1 MILLLKLVLA
11 HLLGD
16 FLLQPVSWV
25 NVKEALK
32 IRAWPLY
39 LHVLI
44 HGCLIMFF
52 VSDFHFWPWALLLTG
67 IHFLIDTLKLY
78 LQTKNTRRIAF
89 FADQAAHLLSI
100 LLVWVAKEHFSIDP
114 EHINIGFVLFLITCI
129 YFLTQPVSLA
139 IAIIISKWTP
149 KTGDSSDDS
158 LQNAG
163 KYIGYLERLLVFIF
177 ITSNHWE
184 AVGFL
189 ITAKSVFRFG
199 DLTAARD
206 RKLTE
211 YVLIGTLLSFGIAII
226 AGLLFQQLIGMA

>member
-1 MILLLKLVLA
+1 MILLIKLVLA

-25 NVKEALK
+25 KAKEALK

-39 LHVLI
+39 LHVLM

-52 VSDFHFWPWALLLTG
+52 VNDLHFWPWALLLAG
-67 IHFLIDTLKLY
+67 IHFFIDTLKLY
-78 LQTKNTRRIAF
+78 LQTKDTQRIAF
-89 FADQAAHLLSI
+89 FADQAAHLFSI
-100 LLVWVAKEHFSIDP
+100 LLVWAANEHFSIDP
-114 EHINIGFVLFLITCI
+114 ENIDIGFVLFLITSV

-149 KTGDSSDDS
+149 QTGDNSDDS
-158 LQNAG
+158 LQSAG
-163 KYIGYLERLLVFIF
+163 KYIGYLERLLVFTF
-177 ITSNHWE
+177 ICFGHWE

-199 DLTAARD
+199 DLKAARD

-226 AGLLFQQLIGMA
+226 AGLLFKQLTGIF

>member
-1 MILLLKLVLA
+1 
-11 HLLGD
+11 
-16 FLLQPVSWV
+16 
-25 NVKEALK
+25 
-32 IRAWPLY
+32 
-39 LHVLI
+39 
-44 HGCLIMFF
+44 
-52 VSDFHFWPWALLLTG
+52 
-67 IHFLIDTLKLY
+67 
-78 LQTKNTRRIAF
+78 
-89 FADQAAHLLSI
+89 
-100 LLVWVAKEHFSIDP
+100 
-114 EHINIGFVLFLITCI
+114 LFLITCI